1 MKIIKTCKLNQQPVQ
16 LIREQVV
23 LEWQTPG
30 RALLTLKPHSAEAI
44 PKAGQAVALALALD
58 DDPPKL
64 FFSGYVEQVSAKAPG
79 IYTLLAREFSAVLNQ
94 RLAVSL
100 RHCTAKQVLEL
111 ISEQS
116 ALQFVLED
124 AEWTT
129 ALLPRFQHIGGG
141 YMALDM
147 IGVLWGVPQ
156 FCWHQQSDGRIY
168 VGSWQRS
175 VTGHKHIRLPIEVFK
190 APTIEG
196 ASLPLIP
203 RLRPG
208 VQIETQG
215 IRRWVTRVEMHSERM
230 RLTWSTNPWHTHL
243 KAIR

>member
-1 MKIIKTCKLNQQPVQ
+1 MKITKVCKLNQQTAQ

-30 RALLTLKPHSAEAI
+30 RALITLKPHSSATN
-44 PKAGQAVALALALD
+44 PKAGQALELALGINED
-58 DDPPKL
+58 QPQQ
-64 FFSGYVEQVSAKAPG
+64 FFSGYVEQVTAKAPG

-94 RLAVSL
+94 RIAVSL
-100 RHCTAKQVLEL
+100 RHCTAKQVLEV
-111 ISEQS
+111 ISEKT
-116 ALQFVLED
+116 ALVFVLEY

-129 ALLPRFQHIGGG
+129 VLLPRFQHIGGG

-147 IGVLWGVPQ
+147 ISALWKVPE

-168 VGSWQRS
+168 VGSWQHS
-175 VTGHKHIRLPIEVFK
+175 LAHKTISLPIKVFK
-190 APTIEG
+190 TPTLEG
-196 ASLPLIP
+196 ASLPVIP

-215 IRRWVTRVEMHSERM
+215 ITRWVTRVEMQSERM